1 MLKDRLVVLNDT
13 DQALAEIFKFNQEL
27 AEFDK
32 TLSILQGWCDGKAKV
47 RFIYLNTG
55 LFLVKIC
62 TRCPK
67 KCPLVSCSPFLL
79 MDTFLGHPV
88 ILLPR
93 SCKRRETDFFG
104 WLEK

>member
-47 RFIYLNTG
+47 RFLYIFKHWIMVPPYSSQD
-55 LFLVKIC
+55 I
-62 TRCPK
+62 
-67 KCPLVSCSPFLL
+67 
-79 MDTFLGHPV
+79 D
-88 ILLPR
+88 
-93 SCKRRETDFFG
+93 
-104 WLEK
+104 